1 MPEPI
6 KLNIDVTKIDKSAL
20 FKGAKGTYLNLVL
33 WPSKPNEYGNDYMIK
48 QDLGKDRK
56 GEEAPILGNG
66 KFFQTHRQSA
76 APEAPA
82 PTVGDSE
89 IPF

>member
-1 MPEPI
+1 MDPLSI
-6 KLNIDVTKIDKSAL
+6 KIDVTKIDKEAL
-20 FKGAKGTYLNLVL
+20 YKGAKGTYLNLVL

-56 GEEAPILGNG
+56 GEQAPILGNG
-66 KFFQTHRQSA
+66 KFFETRQSP

-82 PTVGDSE
+82 PTDDGSE